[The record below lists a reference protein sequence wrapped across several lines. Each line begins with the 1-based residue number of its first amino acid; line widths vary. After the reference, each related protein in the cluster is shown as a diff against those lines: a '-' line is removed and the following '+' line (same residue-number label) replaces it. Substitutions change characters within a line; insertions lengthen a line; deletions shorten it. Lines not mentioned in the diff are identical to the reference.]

1 MGKWERRGLVY
12 RALQQKGVL
21 RALLTAARR
30 SVRPCGSLS
39 GVLQIALSGARLRE
53 ERSVR
58 EPVIACGGKSVTQVL
73 PFTDSLSDHASAG
86 KWAWRPR
93 SEGHDDEAPGR
104 LALRET

>member
-1 MGKWERRGLVY
+1 MGKWERRGLVC

-30 SVRPCGSLS
+30 SGRPCGSLS

-58 EPVIACGGKSVTQVL
+58 EPVIACGGTSVTQVL
-73 PFTDSLSDHASAG
+73 PFTDHASAG
-86 KWAWRPR
+86 KW
-93 SEGHDDEAPGR
+93 GR
-104 LALRET
+104 CARAART